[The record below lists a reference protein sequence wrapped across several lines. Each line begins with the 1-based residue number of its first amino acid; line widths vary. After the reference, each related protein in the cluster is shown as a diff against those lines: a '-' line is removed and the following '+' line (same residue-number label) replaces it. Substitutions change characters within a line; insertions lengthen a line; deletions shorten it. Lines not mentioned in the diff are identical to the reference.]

1 MVKAEFENRFKSIVL
16 QEQDRREFIR
26 RSLGLGLALPFA
38 GALVGP
44 ANVLA
49 APNAQDTPK
58 SGGTITLAVAS
69 SPISWDLKSSNWDNN
84 YAIQDN
90 LYDPLFVLNEKE
102 EPQPWLAESWTVSD
116 DGLTYE
122 FKLRQGVTF
131 HDGTPLNAEAIK
143 FTIEYYRAD
152 PAAVA
157 FYGFTEIDQVTVVD
171 DSTVQVHLSVP
182 TFPMIFRLGSLPAL
196 SPTAIQA
203 AGADY
208 ASKPVGTG
216 PFKFK
221 SFEPDSQIVYERNEN
236 YWHGVP
242 PLDGLIVRIMP
253 EAEVQVIE
261 LQAGTVDVV
270 FLPPNKDVQGLEDQG
285 LTITKTITP
294 SIEFVSMNC
303 AFGFT
308 KELAVRKAIA
318 RAIDRDTIIAQT
330 QYGLVEK
337 SRAGNSTVSPY
348 YTETVPKITYDPAAA
363 AKLLDDAGWVLGD
376 GDIRSKDGEQ
386 LKLIMVNTEYLDWG
400 QLNLIIQDQLKKVG
414 IACEIETLEYGA
426 YLDRWR
432 DTDTWNITYH
442 DQGFPRHTDAAV
454 PTATDPDH
462 YWNVNHI
469 DNSTDPELM
478 AVADKMRE
486 LYKTFNGSLDAATRK
501 DAAVQIQQIV
511 YDNQLSFW
519 LFHKIWV
526 YVLQADVKDYRIE
539 SSIVKFDSVWL
550 DD

>member
-1 MVKAEFENRFKSIVL
+1 MVASSRESRIQWIMSQK
-16 QEQDRREFIR
+16 QDRREFVTR
-26 RSLGLGLALPFA
+26 TAGLAAALPFA
-38 GALVGP
+38 GAMIGQSV
-44 ANVLA
+44 AAA
-49 APNAQDTPK
+49 APRAQDDPK
-58 SGGTITLAVAS
+58 PGGSLTIAVAS

-84 YAIQDN
+84 YAIKDN
-90 LYDPLFVLNEKE
+90 LYDPLFVLNELE

-122 FKLRQGVTF
+122 FKLRQGVLF

-143 FTIEYYRAD
+143 FTIEYYLAD

-157 FYGFTEIDQVTVVD
+157 FYGFTEIENVTAVD
-171 DSTVQVHLSVP
+171 ESTVQISLSVP

-196 SPTAIQA
+196 SPTAIEA
-203 AGADY
+203 AGDAY
-208 ASKPVGTG
+208 ASSPVGTG
-216 PFKFK
+216 PFKFN
-221 SFEPDSQIVYERNEN
+221 SFEPDSQIVYERNET
-236 YWHGVP
+236 YWNGPP
-242 PLDGLIVRIMP
+242 PLEELIVRIIP

-261 LQAGTVDVV
+261 LQAGTIDVV
-270 FLPPNKDVQGLEDQG
+270 FLPPNKDVQGLQDQG
-285 LTITKTITP
+285 LTITKTVTP
-294 SIEFVSMNC
+294 SIEFVSLNC

-308 KELAVRKAIA
+308 QELAVRKAIA
-318 RAIDRDTIIAQT
+318 RAIDRDTIIEQT

-337 SRAGNSTVSPY
+337 SRAGNAPISPY
-348 YTETVPKITYDPAAA
+348 YDETVPEITYDPDAAMQ
-363 AKLLDDAGWVLGD
+363 LLEEAGWVLGD
-376 GDIRSKDGEQ
+376 GDIRTKDGEE

-442 DQGFPRHTDAAV
+442 DQGFPRHTDAAIPAAV
-454 PTATDPDH
+454 DPDH

-486 LYKTFNGSLDAATRK
+486 LYKTFNGSLDPVERK
-501 DAAVQIQQIV
+501 AAAVQIQQIV

-550 DD
+550 DN